1 MSTTLTIE
9 NEIPRF
15 LNDLFHIFIGHCSQ
29 KWEPQ
34 AQKNELFKKKV
45 GESLDRLGISG
56 VNFLLKGQIK

>member
-34 AQKNELFKKKV
+34 AQKMSCLKKKV

-56 VNFLLKGQIK
+56 VKFSIKRAN

>member
-29 KWEPQ
+29 KWEPE
-34 AQKNELFKKKV
+34 ARKMSCLKKV
-45 GESLDRLGISG
+45 GESLDRLRISF
-56 VNFLLKGQIK
+56 VKLPIKRAN